1 MQEIADLWIWIICW
15 AGAVSGGFVMGF
27 AVGRARG
34 AKNYLMITKHLREVL
49 DSREDADT
57 ELDLI
62 RTTINAI
69 KEGSE

>member
-1 MQEIADLWIWIICW
+1 MQIDELVAWIIYW
-15 AGAVSGGFVMGF
+15 AGAVLGGFIMGF

-34 AKNYLMITKHLREVL
+34 AKNYFMITKHLRNVL
-49 DSREDADT
+49 DSREDADV
-57 ELDLI
+57 ELESI